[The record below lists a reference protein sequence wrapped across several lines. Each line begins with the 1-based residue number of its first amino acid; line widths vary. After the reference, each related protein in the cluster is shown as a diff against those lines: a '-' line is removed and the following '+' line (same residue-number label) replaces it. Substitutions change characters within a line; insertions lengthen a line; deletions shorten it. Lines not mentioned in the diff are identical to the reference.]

1 LASGAGLLGRTL
13 RNLETR
19 STGIDRHDLLLFSL
33 DARNTGFPADRVPVL
48 CADLLARAVGRAG
61 VISGSCSRNVPI
73 DGRGNA
79 APLEVAGAESRE
91 LNARR
96 VFTNMVTPDYFHTF
110 GIGIVGGRV
119 FNERDSMNAPKVAI
133 VNRALARFFF
143 QDGNPIGRSVHFYRD
158 DANPMTIVGIV
169 EDATQRSLREDPP
182 MTIYTPL
189 TQLRGPEALVTVVLR
204 ALENSSSLVE
214 SMRADVRGLAP
225 GVVVDNVRT
234 MEQQIGAELVRE
246 RLLAM
251 LSTAFAV
258 FAIVL
263 SCIGL
268 YGVISY
274 DVTCNLRN
282 LGIRMALG
290 ARRLD
295 VLLGVVRG
303 ALVIS
308 TVGIIA
314 DFWLHSPARVS
325 LRACSS
331 ASPRG
336 IL

>member
-1 LASGAGLLGRTL
+1 
-13 RNLETR
+13 
-19 STGIDRHDLLLFSL
+19 
-33 DARNTGFPADRVPVL
+33 
-48 CADLLARAVGRAG
+48 
-61 VISGSCSRNVPI
+61 
-73 DGRGNA
+73 
-79 APLEVAGAESRE
+79 
-91 LNARR
+91 
-96 VFTNMVTPDYFHTF
+96 MVTPDYFHTF

-308 TVGIIA
+308 TIGIIA
-314 DFWLHSPARVS
+314 GLLATLAGTRVVASLLFGVTARDPLTLIAAAGFLLFTTVMASYIPARRAANIDPVLI
-325 LRACSS
+325 LRSE
-331 ASPRG
+331 
-336 IL
+336 